1 MATFDSWES
10 YFYAE
15 TYNPITQDGTLRNL
29 YGERD
34 AATLH
39 DLEYGAA
46 DRRSVELRLGIADVP
61 RTYDA
66 EHIRAIHGYLFQDVY
81 EWAGQFRTV
90 DMGKAWP
97 PELGRGFTEFLAPE
111 RIGSYLDDVQQRVAA
126 VPWAEL
132 DRDQFGHAAADI
144 FSRCNFAHSAHEGNG
159 RTVKLFMQHVAE
171 LSRFE
176 LDYNPQRSG
185 ITPEVWNRASVLT
198 SSDPG
203 TDRPVPGEM
212 VPVFR
217 ALAVDR
223 SAGLK
228 GTQQGPAART
238 LRDESRGRVS
248 DLIDEKVEEL
258 RRASFPT
265 APTPGVEHST
275 EARRSTPPMQ
285 DRYRGRGR

>member
-97 PELGRGFTEFLAPE
+97 PELGRGTA
-111 RIGSYLDDVQQRVAA
+111 
-126 VPWAEL
+126 
-132 DRDQFGHAAADI
+132 
-144 FSRCNFAHSAHEGNG
+144 
-159 RTVKLFMQHVAE
+159 
-171 LSRFE
+171 
-176 LDYNPQRSG
+176 
-185 ITPEVWNRASVLT
+185 
-198 SSDPG
+198 
-203 TDRPVPGEM
+203 
-212 VPVFR
+212 
-217 ALAVDR
+217 
-223 SAGLK
+223 
-228 GTQQGPAART
+228 
-238 LRDESRGRVS
+238 RVS
-248 DLIDEKVEEL
+248 SLVPI
-258 RRASFPT
+258 P
-265 APTPGVEHST
+265 APTGRCPVRWFRCSGRWPST
-275 EARRSTPPMQ
+275 GQQA
-285 DRYRGRGR
+285 